1 MSDFDRK
8 KIISNKN
15 RSYQRD
21 ISAGGRSEGRTFSG
35 RGTATPSKENKDSS
49 SSEIKQPTILLKA
62 RDTTTDDNAVN
73 SKKKPKEN
81 EQTPTSIQ
89 SKESEVPPPIFKH
102 MKKSLKLI
110 DDGIISTEHLQDYLQ
125 ENSDF
130 IVVGV
135 VGGQGVGK
143 STILNLLTEKKI
155 TEGLKKTLFKSHTEA
170 VEDYDN
176 GITILT
182 QKLKD
187 AHLEDGPIFKT
198 QTLEDIENC
207 VNTTQGIDIYVSSN
221 RVIFL
226 DCQPFLS
233 VAVLDDLI
241 ESESKRTNLVSEF
254 IPLENSGEIQGLQYT
269 AFLMSVCH
277 ILLVVQDWFFDSNVI
292 RFIQTAEMLKPTISN
307 PEDEYSEHL
316 PHLIM
321 VQNRAQMADFT
332 PKQFKI
338 MQKVYQTLFQKTKLQ
353 FHSNL
358 GLGSGRIINTLDPEN
373 CGNQVN
379 LFLIPEYSHDCD
391 GDVYRGHPPLEDLIK
406 RLRANVFGA
415 TKNSLTHVQLTEKT
429 WLVYCNKVWET
440 VKKSPFFVE
449 YTKLMP

>member
-15 RSYQRD
+15 RTYQRD
-21 ISAGGRSEGRTFSG
+21 VSASGRAEGRTFSS
-35 RGTATPSKENKDSS
+35 RGSVNLSKDKDSAS
-49 SSEIKQPTILLKA
+49 AEIKQPTILLKT
-62 RDTTTDDNAVN
+62 REPTIEDNSIN
-73 SKKKPKEN
+73 IKKKVKD
-81 EQTPTSIQ
+81 EQAPTSIQ
-89 SKESEVPPPIFKH
+89 SKETEAVPPTFKF
-102 MKKSLKLI
+102 MKKSMKLI
-110 DDGIISTEHLQDYLQ
+110 DDGIISTEHLQDFLQ

-155 TEGLKKTLFKSHTEA
+155 TEKLRSTLFKTHVENTE
-170 VEDYDN
+170 EFEN
-176 GITILT
+176 GLTILT
-182 QKLKD
+182 QRLKETS
-187 AHLEDGPIFKT
+187 LEDGPIFKT
-198 QTLEDIENC
+198 QTMEDVENC
-207 VNTTQGIDIYVSSN
+207 ANTTHGIDFYVSSN

-233 VAVLDDLI
+233 VSVLDDLI
-241 ESESKRTNLVSEF
+241 ESENKRTNLVSEF

-277 ILLVVQDWFFDSNVI
+277 ILLVVQDWFFDSNIV

-321 VQNRAQMADFT
+321 LHNKAQMADFT

-358 GLGSGRIINTLDPEN
+358 GLGSGRIMNTLDPEN
-373 CGNQVN
+373 CGNLVN
-379 LFLIPEYSHDCD
+379 LFLIPEYNEECESDIYC
-391 GDVYRGHPPLEDLIK
+391 GHPPLQDLVK
-406 RLRANVFGA
+406 RLRANLFGA